1 MIGYVIVYNR
11 FTEHYEVARQPVGA
25 GWIGEVIAQF
35 ATVGEAQEYRRELC
49 ELFGLKD

>member
-1 MIGYVIVYNR
+1 MIKYIIAYNR
-11 FTEHYEVARQPVGA
+11 ISDFYEVVRMPVGE

-49 ELFGLKD
+49 ELFGLRQ